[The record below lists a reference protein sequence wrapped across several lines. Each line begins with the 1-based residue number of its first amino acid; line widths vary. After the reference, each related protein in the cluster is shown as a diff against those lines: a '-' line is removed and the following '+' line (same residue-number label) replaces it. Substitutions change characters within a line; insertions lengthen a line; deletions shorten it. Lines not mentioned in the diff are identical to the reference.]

1 MSFNRFHAHVEN
13 LEVAPENN
21 VFGGRSELAYLLPCY
36 KLGVV
41 ICEEQRLQIDR
52 LGGFLVD
59 VFYKVFN
66 SFLVIS

>member
-21 VFGGRSELAYLLPCY
+21 VFGGRCELAYLLPCY

-41 ICEEQRLQIDR
+41 IGEEQRL
-52 LGGFLVD
+52 
-59 VFYKVFN
+59 
-66 SFLVIS
+66 